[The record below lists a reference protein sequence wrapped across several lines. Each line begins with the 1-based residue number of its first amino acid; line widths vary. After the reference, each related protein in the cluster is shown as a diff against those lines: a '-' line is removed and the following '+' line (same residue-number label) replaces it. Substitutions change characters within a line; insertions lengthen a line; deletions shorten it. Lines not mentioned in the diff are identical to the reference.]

1 MCALCGWRSLVT
13 AIEAHLERRVIDHTG
28 IILATASDVIRA
40 NQHAT
45 VEQIEAV
52 EQVLE
57 ERDGRLA

>member
-1 MCALCGWRSLVT
+1 VCEFCAWRSLLA
-13 AIEAHLERRVIDHTG
+13 AIERDLDVRIIGHTAL
-28 IILATASDVIRA
+28 ILATASDVIRA